1 MIEDRYSKKIQYLP
15 IILIE
20 IYFIFTIIIFE
31 FGPVKWNV
39 NNKFTL
45 YTFLIVY
52 QIFLVFGYILGI
64 KSKKHITRKIS
75 IDLKKYF
82 TDELTYGETM
92 KPKGQNISLIMERNN
107 YQKAYYIGDTQK
119 DKDACEFAKIPFVYA
134 SYGFG
139 DVKDYDKKIDS
150 FEELLNLF

>member
-1 MIEDRYSKKIQYLP
+1 
-15 IILIE
+15 
-20 IYFIFTIIIFE
+20 
-31 FGPVKWNV
+31 
-39 NNKFTL
+39 
-45 YTFLIVY
+45 
-52 QIFLVFGYILGI
+52 
-64 KSKKHITRKIS
+64 
-75 IDLKKYF
+75 
-82 TDELTYGETM
+82 
-92 KPKGQNISLIMERNN
+92 MERNN

>member
-1 MIEDRYSKKIQYLP
+1 MNLIYKVMDNENLYLSKHGGILYPNVESTLQILSQKYDLMIVTNAQE
-15 IILIE
+15 
-20 IYFIFTIIIFE
+20 
-31 FGPVKWNV
+31 G
-39 NNKFTL
+39 
-45 YTFLIVY
+45 YTDAMY
-52 QIFLVFGYILGI
+52 ESHG
-64 KSKKHITRKIS
+64 
-75 IDLKKYF
+75 LKKYF
-82 TDELTYGETM
+82 IDELTYGETM